1 MYLCVLSVLLVHYV
15 GKIKGASR
23 FESRFQNLS
32 LSWRLVVDEENGW
45 SVLQGAKHG
54 RTQIDSSWVSVRFN
68 LLKDYS
74 SIGRQ

>member
-1 MYLCVLSVLLVHYV
+1 VHYV

-54 RTQIDSSWVSVRFN
+54 KTQIDSSWVSARCT
-68 LLKDYS
+68 LLNDCS
-74 SIGRQ
+74 STNPQ